1 MRTRFWLALP
11 IAALAACNIGF
22 VAVEGDSGSGDEG
35 ASAVLHV
42 DNRNGLVAILQ
53 VVLPGTSEPPVVFVG
68 GTALQ
73 GVARDDGRWAF
84 DTVVAVDTLDPRLE
98 LEIRTDEVVVVV
110 VPFAFLARNGPA
122 TRRENGD
129 LEIPLVHGDN
139 RPDSHLNLWWQVHL
153 LDSNERPLLTVHSLT
168 AELPDP
174 LVISRALVPPTAV
187 AALVESVRSER
198 IAGAPY
204 VIHAHSQS
212 TIRVPIEG
220 E

>member
-11 IAALAACNIGF
+11 IAALAACNIDF

-68 GTALQ
+68 GAALQ
-73 GVARDDGRWAF
+73 GVARDDGRWAI
-84 DTVVAVDTLDPRLE
+84 DTVVAVETLDPRLE
-98 LEIRTDEVVVVV
+98 LEIRTDEVVVV
-110 VPFAFLARNGPA
+110 PFVFFARDGPA

-129 LEIPLVHGDN
+129 LEVPLVYGGD
-139 RPDSHLNLWWQVHL
+139 RPDSNLWWQVHL

-174 LVISRALVPPTAV
+174 LVISGALVPPTAV

>member
-1 MRTRFWLALP
+1 MALP

>member
-1 MRTRFWLALP
+1 MALP
-11 IAALAACNIGF
+11 IAALAACNIDF